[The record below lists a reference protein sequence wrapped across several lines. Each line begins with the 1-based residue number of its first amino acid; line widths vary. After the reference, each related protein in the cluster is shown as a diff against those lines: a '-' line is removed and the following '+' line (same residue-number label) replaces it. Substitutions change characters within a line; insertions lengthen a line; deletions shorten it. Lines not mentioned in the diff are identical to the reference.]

1 MGRKF
6 TPESPSPFYPPR
18 ARWYSAF
25 FYLGNAVR
33 RRLALDRL
41 TLPREI
47 LVSGLVMGFL
57 VPGLAVVLRGPRIWG
72 RAAMMASA
80 LLAMFYIVWLGY
92 PAGNFAFGLLLSV
105 HSTGFVY
112 YCNPLLAREPFH
124 SRIGFTILVLLGM
137 MLLLYWPARSFV
149 QNHFFTPLRMHGQ
162 VVVVQRFLPKRAVQR
177 GDWVAYSPDEND
189 VGENYHGGTVWLR
202 SGLCFAPVLAVA
214 GDTVTFSTNGFAI
227 NDGTNWLTLLRGQL
241 ASTWNPQTIAFEKTV
256 TTKHLKLTALSGFG
270 TDESTALAE
279 LAVLYAGP
287 KLPENAGKVEY
298 HRVRTASMDI
308 DAGDGPVKPVK
319 MRQ

>member
-1 MGRKF
+1 VGRKF

-227 NDGTNWLTLLRGQL
+227 NDGISHTNLSYMPTSGQVVVPEKHWFIWPNLDISGHGDVGAGRITSALMGLADVSETNFYGRPFNQWFWRKQTL
-241 ASTWNPQTIAFEKTV
+241 P
-256 TTKHLKLTALSGFG
+256 
-270 TDESTALAE
+270 
-279 LAVLYAGP
+279 
-287 KLPENAGKVEY
+287 
-298 HRVRTASMDI
+298 
-308 DAGDGPVKPVK
+308 
-319 MRQ
+319 